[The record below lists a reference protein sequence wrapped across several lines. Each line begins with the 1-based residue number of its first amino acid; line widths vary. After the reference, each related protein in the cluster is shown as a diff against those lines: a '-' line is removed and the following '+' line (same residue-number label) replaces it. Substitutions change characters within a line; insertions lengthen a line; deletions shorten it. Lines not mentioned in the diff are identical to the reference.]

1 VHGTNEEEV
10 AVADA
15 PHPGDLVQVRTRH
28 WLVEERVA
36 RRAAGEQTLVRLVGV
51 DDDNSERQLAVLW
64 ERKLDARIVRQ
75 AAFDRLRERG
85 FDAPEIFAGHLA
97 SPLDVG
103 AIRQCSEFG
112 KREARRSRSQD
123 SHG

>member
-1 VHGTNEEEV
+1 M
-10 AVADA
+10 ADA

-28 WLVEERVA
+28 WLVEESVTP
-36 RRAAGEQTLVRLVGV
+36 RAAGEQTLVHLVGV
-51 DDDNSERQLAVLW
+51 DDDNSERRLSVLW
-64 ERKLDARIVRQ
+64 ERELDARIVRH
-75 AAFDRLRERG
+75 AAFDRLGERG

-112 KREARRSRSQD
+112 KREGRRSRSQD